1 MDELNKTAAT
11 KPETRPEAAKLQ
23 DAPRRRVGSLTMGA
37 CLIAAGIFFLCYY
50 FVPGFDWQLVVR
62 IAPAAALVLL
72 GCEVLFFAAR
82 PGRWKYDFVSV
93 LVCLG
98 LIAVCMCLSF
108 LPMVWSEI
116 DPARGQN
123 EMKLSKAYTTQV
135 YEALRKENPD
145 LRLRDVYTD
154 LYLYANSVD
163 DLQELQPGDG
173 HLSLTVMLYGP
184 YDSTGA
190 FAQDCRS
197 VAGTVRAGTLQP
209 DELRIVW
216 SPDND
221 PGQSL
226 DSGTLQRVEQ
236 YTLELDGTVQL
247 DWTADEMERQVEV
260 QYLMDEENEPE
271 EDTAPSEEAE
281 PEAAVYSQSRGR
293 ELWESFEKILG
304 VCEDERTDLLL
315 IAGDLF
321 HRQPL
326 VRELKEVNYL
336 FSELTAT
343 KVVLIAGNHDHLQ
356 KDSNYR
362 SFEWNDNV
370 YPLFGKKLEYVD
382 FPELETAVYGL
393 SYYEREICQPL
404 YDDVAAAGIE
414 KNEILLAH
422 GGDDRHI
429 PFDKKKL
436 SRSGFSYI
444 ALGHIHKPQA
454 LQKDKMIYAGALE
467 PIDQNDV
474 GQHGYVKGEL
484 KDGKAAIQ
492 WIPFAGREYIHS
504 SVEVERSD
512 TEGSIRKRV
521 KQLINEYGN
530 ENIYKIT
537 LAGKRDPDIAFEV
550 NHLAEEGCVLEILD
564 ETIPAYDFEKL
575 YAENKET
582 LLGRYIEKFAGCEE
596 GSVEYCA
603 LCEGVEALLT
613 GNRG

>member
-11 KPETRPEAAKLQ
+11 EPETRPEAAKLQ

-93 LVCLG
+93 LVSLG

-108 LPMVWSEI
+108 LSMVWSEI

-154 LYLYANSVD
+154 LYLYSNDVNA
-163 DLQELQPGDG
+163 LQEMQPGDG

-197 VAGTVRAGTLQP
+197 VTGTVRAGTLQP

-260 QYLMDEENEPE
+260 QYLLDEENEPE
-271 EDTAPSEEAE
+271 EEAAFSEEAE
-281 PEAAVYSQSRGR
+281 PEEAA
-293 ELWESFEKILG
+293 
-304 VCEDERTDLLL
+304 
-315 IAGDLF
+315 
-321 HRQPL
+321 
-326 VRELKEVNYL
+326 
-336 FSELTAT
+336 
-343 KVVLIAGNHDHLQ
+343 
-356 KDSNYR
+356 
-362 SFEWNDNV
+362 
-370 YPLFGKKLEYVD
+370 
-382 FPELETAVYGL
+382 
-393 SYYEREICQPL
+393 
-404 YDDVAAAGIE
+404 
-414 KNEILLAH
+414 
-422 GGDDRHI
+422 
-429 PFDKKKL
+429 
-436 SRSGFSYI
+436 
-444 ALGHIHKPQA
+444 
-454 LQKDKMIYAGALE
+454 
-467 PIDQNDV
+467 
-474 GQHGYVKGEL
+474 
-484 KDGKAAIQ
+484 
-492 WIPFAGREYIHS
+492 
-504 SVEVERSD
+504 
-512 TEGSIRKRV
+512 
-521 KQLINEYGN
+521 
-530 ENIYKIT
+530 
-537 LAGKRDPDIAFEV
+537 
-550 NHLAEEGCVLEILD
+550 
-564 ETIPAYDFEKL
+564 
-575 YAENKET
+575 
-582 LLGRYIEKFAGCEE
+582 
-596 GSVEYCA
+596 
-603 LCEGVEALLT
+603 
-613 GNRG
+613 

>member
-11 KPETRPEAAKLQ
+11 EPETRPEAAKLQ
-23 DAPRRRVGSLTMGA
+23 DAPRRRVGSLTLGA

-93 LVCLG
+93 LVCLV
-98 LIAVCMCLSF
+98 LIACCFGLSL
-108 LPMVWSEI
+108 LPAVWDEI

-145 LRLRDVYTD
+145 LRLRDVYTN

-163 DLQELQPGDG
+163 DLQELQPSDG

-260 QYLMDEENEPE
+260 QYLLDEENEPE

-281 PEAAVYSQSRGR
+281 PEAA
-293 ELWESFEKILG
+293 
-304 VCEDERTDLLL
+304 
-315 IAGDLF
+315 A
-321 HRQPL
+321 
-326 VRELKEVNYL
+326 
-336 FSELTAT
+336 
-343 KVVLIAGNHDHLQ
+343 
-356 KDSNYR
+356 
-362 SFEWNDNV
+362 
-370 YPLFGKKLEYVD
+370 
-382 FPELETAVYGL
+382 
-393 SYYEREICQPL
+393 
-404 YDDVAAAGIE
+404 
-414 KNEILLAH
+414 
-422 GGDDRHI
+422 
-429 PFDKKKL
+429 
-436 SRSGFSYI
+436 
-444 ALGHIHKPQA
+444 
-454 LQKDKMIYAGALE
+454 
-467 PIDQNDV
+467 
-474 GQHGYVKGEL
+474 
-484 KDGKAAIQ
+484 
-492 WIPFAGREYIHS
+492 
-504 SVEVERSD
+504 
-512 TEGSIRKRV
+512 
-521 KQLINEYGN
+521 
-530 ENIYKIT
+530 
-537 LAGKRDPDIAFEV
+537 
-550 NHLAEEGCVLEILD
+550 
-564 ETIPAYDFEKL
+564 
-575 YAENKET
+575 
-582 LLGRYIEKFAGCEE
+582 
-596 GSVEYCA
+596 
-603 LCEGVEALLT
+603 
-613 GNRG
+613 

>member
-1 MDELNKTAAT
+1 MDEPNKTAAT
-11 KPETRPEAAKLQ
+11 EPETRPEAAKLQ
-23 DAPRRRVGSLTMGA
+23 DAPRRRVGSLTLGA

-82 PGRWKYDFVSV
+82 PDRWKYDFVSV

-145 LRLRDVYTD
+145 LRLRDVYTN
-154 LYLYANSVD
+154 LYLYSNDVNA
-163 DLQELQPGDG
+163 LQEMQPGDG

-260 QYLMDEENEPE
+260 QYLLDEENEPE
-271 EDTAPSEEAE
+271 EEAAFREEAE
-281 PEAAVYSQSRGR
+281 PEAA
-293 ELWESFEKILG
+293 
-304 VCEDERTDLLL
+304 
-315 IAGDLF
+315 A
-321 HRQPL
+321 
-326 VRELKEVNYL
+326 
-336 FSELTAT
+336 
-343 KVVLIAGNHDHLQ
+343 
-356 KDSNYR
+356 
-362 SFEWNDNV
+362 
-370 YPLFGKKLEYVD
+370 
-382 FPELETAVYGL
+382 
-393 SYYEREICQPL
+393 
-404 YDDVAAAGIE
+404 
-414 KNEILLAH
+414 
-422 GGDDRHI
+422 
-429 PFDKKKL
+429 
-436 SRSGFSYI
+436 
-444 ALGHIHKPQA
+444 
-454 LQKDKMIYAGALE
+454 
-467 PIDQNDV
+467 
-474 GQHGYVKGEL
+474 
-484 KDGKAAIQ
+484 
-492 WIPFAGREYIHS
+492 
-504 SVEVERSD
+504 
-512 TEGSIRKRV
+512 
-521 KQLINEYGN
+521 
-530 ENIYKIT
+530 
-537 LAGKRDPDIAFEV
+537 
-550 NHLAEEGCVLEILD
+550 
-564 ETIPAYDFEKL
+564 
-575 YAENKET
+575 
-582 LLGRYIEKFAGCEE
+582 
-596 GSVEYCA
+596 
-603 LCEGVEALLT
+603 
-613 GNRG
+613 